1 MKVLITNRLPKKIEE
16 KFLESFDCD
25 YNDSLDYLSR
35 EELLEKSKDAEVI
48 VCPLSEKIDE
58 EIIENAKN
66 LKLIANFGA
75 GFDNIDL
82 EAASEREIVVTNT
95 PSTGSTT
102 STSELTMGLM
112 IDLMRMITYYIPDAY
127 DGTFEGWKP
136 NYGLG
141 TTLKDKTL
149 GVIGFGKIGSDV
161 ARKAQAFDMDILY
174 WNRTRLSEEEEKD
187 LNISYKEVED
197 LLKESD
203 VVTLHTAYHPDLHHF
218 ISDKEFDL
226 MKETAFLVN
235 ASRGPIVSEKALM
248 KALHEGKIQGAAL
261 DVFEFEPEISEELKD
276 TPNLLMAPHLGN
288 ATIEAR
294 NEMGEYLY
302 KNVLAISKGEKAP
315 NQVNEF

>member
-1 MKVLITNRLPKKIEE
+1 MKVLITNRLPKEIEE
-16 KFLESFDCD
+16 KFLESFDCY

-35 EELLEKSKDAEVI
+35 EELLERSKHVEAI
-48 VCPLSEKIDE
+48 VCPLSEKIDR
-58 EIIENAKN
+58 EIIENAEN
-66 LKLIANFGA
+66 LRLISNFGA

-82 EAASEREIVVTNT
+82 EAASERKIVVTNT
-95 PSTGSTT
+95 PSVGSTT

-112 IDLMRMITYYIPDAY
+112 IDLMRMITYYIPDCY
-127 DGTFEGWKP
+127 DGAFEGWKP
-136 NYGLG
+136 TYGLG
-141 TTLKDKTL
+141 TTLKDKKL

-174 WNRTRLSEEEEKD
+174 WNRTRLSKDEERE
-187 LNISYKEVED
+187 LNIQYLEVED
-197 LLKESD
+197 LLKEAD

-218 ISDKEFDL
+218 ISDAEFDF

-235 ASRGPIVSEKALM
+235 ASRGPVVSEKALM
-248 KALHEGKIQGAAL
+248 KALREGKIQGAAL

-288 ATIEAR
+288 ATVEAR

-302 KNVLAISKGEKAP
+302 CNVLAVSRGEEAP